1 MSQLPAR
8 QQQQLA
14 PVTRQAL
21 ADSTDDYAKWSRDWA
36 FVRAARLGNVQ
47 FVVHVHTGT
56 IKNVHYNGG
65 PVPNFGS
72 GDDW

>member
-1 MSQLPAR
+1 MSSIVRR
-8 QQQQLA
+8 QQQPPTIQE
-14 PVTRQAL
+14 AL
-21 ADSTDDYAKWSRDWA
+21 DNSTDDYEKWSRDWA

-56 IKNVHYNGG
+56 VKNIHYNGG